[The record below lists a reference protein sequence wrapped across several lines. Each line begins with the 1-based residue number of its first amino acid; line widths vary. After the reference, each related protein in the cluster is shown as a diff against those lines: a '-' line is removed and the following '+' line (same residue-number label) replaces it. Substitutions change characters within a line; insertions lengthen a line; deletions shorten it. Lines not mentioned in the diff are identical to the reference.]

1 MKKIL
6 KTWKCF
12 LAEALTN
19 PDESE
24 IRLSVAEKLSDYIFK
39 PIELSDPQAAMDM
52 KNAGK
57 ITGRYPYLY
66 WAVFG
71 SKQER
76 LSSKSI
82 YRPKWGLRFAQDK
95 IYHFIS
101 MLNDEQ
107 IRHLA
112 TDIDQ
117 LVKIA
122 QQGEYPKDRVQIPV
136 HLTGHPSV
144 DPAFGTAFVNG
155 EASTDWGIGGSIK
168 TPNGESYL
176 VHIFKTLKSQL
187 QNVEHA
193 ASTQDQNILSI
204 YFYGETHAEI
214 EPNEEEADISDRF
227 SKHALDYQNF
237 LKSIGKA

>member
-24 IRLSVAEKLSDYIFK
+24 IRLRVAQKLSDYIFK
-39 PIELSDPQAAMDM
+39 PLEIVDPQLAMDM
-52 KNAGK
+52 GEAGK

-76 LSSKSI
+76 MSKKPI
-82 YRPKWGLRFAQDK
+82 YRPNWGLRFAQDK

-101 MLNDEQ
+101 TLGEEE
-107 IRHLA
+107 IKHLA

-117 LVKIA
+117 LIKIA
-122 QQGEYPKDRVQIPV
+122 QQGEYPKDKVQIPV
-136 HLTGHPSV
+136 ELTGHPKV
-144 DPAFGTAFVNG
+144 DPAFGTAFIAG
-155 EASTDWGIGGSIK
+155 ESSTDWGMGGSIK
-168 TPNGESYL
+168 TPKGESYL
-176 VHIFKTLKSQL
+176 VHIFKTLKSQV
-187 QNVEHA
+187 QNVEPA
-193 ASTQDQNILSI
+193 ASTQDQNVLSI
-204 YFYGETHAEI
+204 YFYGERYAEI
-214 EPNEEEADISDRF
+214 NPEEEPDISDRF